1 MIDNRKQLSGF
12 DINLPPGCPGIQL
25 FGKIETSYSFIQEV
39 YSLHLGNRA
48 APYSV
53 RGNAG
58 NSSGGGYRTGGG
70 VGGAGRW

>member
-1 MIDNRKQLSGF
+1 MQLT
-12 DINLPPGCPGIQL
+12 
-25 FGKIETSYSFIQEV
+25 GKIETSYSFIQEV